1 MLLVSNDLKA
11 KSYRVRFQIEN
22 YCFVVSSATPQ
33 HGTVRAYTHLTY
45 QDFNSI
51 NLKIYHLNILC
62 VYGYE
67 TMLNINKLDLS
78 TTTNVICSL
87 GDTSVD
93 GDNLILSARGISV
106 SDAINYNL

>member
-22 YCFVVSSATPQ
+22 YCFVASSATPQ
-33 HGTVRAYTHLTY
+33 HGTVRAYTPNLSRLH
-45 QDFNSI
+45 FNQ
-51 NLKIYHLNILC
+51 LKDISSQYL
-62 VYGYE
+62 VRYGYE